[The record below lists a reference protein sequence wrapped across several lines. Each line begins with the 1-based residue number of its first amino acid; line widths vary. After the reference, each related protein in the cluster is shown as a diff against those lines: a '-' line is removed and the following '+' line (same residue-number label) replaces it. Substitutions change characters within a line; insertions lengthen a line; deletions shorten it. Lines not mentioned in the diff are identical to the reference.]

1 MLPRIVDKIAD
12 KAGKVS
18 NVIKYT
24 KRVFGTGIT
33 LIDNG
38 IKDIIVNTS
47 LENRAISMKVASK
60 KITSQGREVLNFLRS
75 LMTVGL
81 PLMKTVLT
89 PLAKSVFLPLGISV
103 GRSAADVTIQKTL
116 MDQQTQN

>member
-1 MLPRIVDKIAD
+1 
-12 KAGKVS
+12 
-18 NVIKYT
+18 
-24 KRVFGTGIT
+24 
-33 LIDNG
+33 
-38 IKDIIVNTS
+38 
-47 LENRAISMKVASK
+47 MKGASK

-89 PLAKSVFLPLGISV
+89 PLARSVFLPLGISA

>member
-1 MLPRIVDKIAD
+1 
-12 KAGKVS
+12 
-18 NVIKYT
+18 
-24 KRVFGTGIT
+24 
-33 LIDNG
+33 
-38 IKDIIVNTS
+38 
-47 LENRAISMKVASK
+47 MKGANK

-89 PLAKSVFLPLGISV
+89 PLAKSVFLPLGISA